1 MEAVIDEV
9 LDAPDSDD
17 QEEHEDRIR
26 MTNNLRFDNVL
37 KLERP
42 IVKKDDSM
50 ERGDIPMS
58 TKINTS
64 GRNLNTIKSKKKEDL
79 YENNQHG
86 GNEEI
91 KNNPKS
97 AETNYR
103 SFKGSIYPN
112 ILSKNKQQQ
121 TDKGRE
127 TTLILPKV
135 RKSAARTRKKT
146 PKDRAKSR
154 KRSGNQIM
162 LSGMAIGFSKTEQTT
177 FILFDYRLQW
187 KT

>member
-37 KLERP
+37 KLERT
-42 IVKKDDSM
+42 IVQKDDSM
-50 ERGDIPMS
+50 GRVDNHVN
-58 TKINTS
+58 TKMNS
-64 GRNLNTIKSKKKEDL
+64 SDRNLNTILSKKKDL
-79 YENNQHG
+79 YENKQNE

-91 KNNPKS
+91 KGNQKS
-97 AETNYR
+97 AEIIHR
-103 SFKGSIYPN
+103 PFKGSIYPN
-112 ILSKNKQQQ
+112 ILSKNKPQQ

-146 PKDRAKSR
+146 PKDRPKSR
-154 KRSGNQIM
+154 KRSGNQTKI
-162 LSGMAIGFSKTEQTT
+162 SGIAIGSSKTEQTT
-177 FILFDYRLQW
+177 MILKFHYRLQW
-187 KT
+187 QT

>member
-50 ERGDIPMS
+50 ERGDIQMN

-64 GRNLNTIKSKKKEDL
+64 GRNLNTIKSKKKDL

-91 KNNPKS
+91 KNNQKS
-97 AETNYR
+97 AETKRR

-135 RKSAARTRKKT
+135 RRRAARTRKKT
-146 PKDRAKSR
+146 PKDRPKSR
-154 KRSGNQIM
+154 KRFGNQNKI
-162 LSGMAIGFSKTEQTT
+162 SGIAIGFQKQN
-177 FILFDYRLQW
+177 RRR
-187 KT
+187 

>member
-64 GRNLNTIKSKKKEDL
+64 GRNLNTIKSKKKDL

-91 KNNPKS
+91 KNNQKS
-97 AETNYR
+97 DKTKHR

-121 TDKGRE
+121 TDKGRK
-127 TTLILPKV
+127 TTQILPKV
-135 RKSAARTRKKT
+135 RKSAARPRKKT
-146 PKDRAKSR
+146 PKHRPKSR

-162 LSGMAIGFSKTEQTT
+162 ISGMAIGFSKTEQTT
-177 FILFDYRLQW
+177 MILKFHYRLQW
-187 KT
+187 QT